1 MPFLNNLD
9 TRDMRNG
16 NSMVLAQFR
25 YRARNSGEIIDV
37 PIGFITDFAS
47 IPRLLRPIIT
57 GNDNTKMPA
66 VIHDYL
72 YRKGIGGRKDADKL
86 FLNAMSE
93 NGVPWWKRKAAYL
106 GVRAGG
112 GFSWKGR

>member
-1 MPFLNNLD
+1 VPFLNNLD

-16 NSMVLAQFR
+16 DSMVLAQFR
-25 YRARNSGEIIDV
+25 YREPNTSGVIDV

-72 YRKGIGGRKDADKL
+72 YRKGIGGRKDADKI
-86 FLNAMSE
+86 FLMAMGE
-93 NGVPWWKRKAAYL
+93 NGVPWWKRRMAYT

-112 GFSWKGR
+112 WVSWKGR